1 MATQTKSF
9 EVGQVMALP
18 TTPPTP
24 RDIEI
29 GLEKIKPHVSK
40 AAHALAGA
48 THMHLEHLSKGLFLI
63 TDEDRP
69 SHSLGSITTAQGIN
83 DTLFKLYLLA
93 EAKKRGIE
101 LESLE
106 AVPSAQDIVEVL
118 WGSQG

>member
-1 MATQTKSF
+1 MAAHTKTF
-9 EVGQVMALP
+9 EVGQIMSLP
-18 TTPPTP
+18 TTPPTT
-24 RDIEI
+24 RDIEL

-40 AAHALAGA
+40 AAHALSGDI
-48 THMHLEHLSKGLFLI
+48 HIHLEHLSKGLFLL

-69 SHSLGSITTAQGIN
+69 QHSLGSITTAQGIN
-83 DTLFKLYLLA
+83 DTLFKLYLLTA
-93 EAKKRGIE
+93 AKKQGIE